1 MLELKKTKHHR
12 TVEEY
17 TASRL
22 TSGNRV
28 FPSKIIIDDIGVTLK
43 DPGLFSGK
51 EKTIPFSRISS
62 INYESPFIGFSTII
76 IETTGE
82 GQIKLHGFK
91 SSEVKAMKNLILGK
105 IK

>member
-1 MLELKKTKHHR
+1 MQTF
-12 TVEEY
+12 

-28 FPSKIIIDDIGVTLK
+28 FPSKIIIDNIGVTLH

-51 EKTIPFSRISS
+51 EKTIPFTRISS
-62 INYESPFIGFSTII
+62 VNIESPFVGFSTIV

-82 GQIKLHGFK
+82 GQIRLNGFRKNEVIEMK
-91 SSEVKAMKNLILGK
+91 SLILEK
-105 IK
+105 I